1 MYRFTEDC
9 RTGIEVIDKEHERLF
24 GLINEAMQL
33 LEETDGSVELAK
45 NMIAALKK
53 YAAEHFDHEEAY
65 MQEHADPE
73 LERQKKEHA
82 RFVAKVEQME
92 QTPVTEEDSRAVL
105 EDMLQFLA
113 KWLYHHILGSD
124 IMIGKIAPVGAE
136 DDPFAFTDQYHT
148 GIALVDE
155 EHKRLFEIIRET
167 DQVIH
172 AELLHDKYDEIM
184 RILAELKDYT
194 VLHFQDEE
202 EYMERIGYEGLP
214 GQKRAHEAFVEKL
227 TEINLDEVDDNQQE
241 YLEELIAFLLGWLSN
256 HILKA
261 DKKIP
266 LEK

>member
-53 YAAEHFDHEEAY
+53 YAAEHFAHEEEY
-65 MQEHADPE
+65 MEAHADPE

-82 RFVAKVEQME
+82 QFVAKVEQME
-92 QTPVTEEDSRAVL
+92 QTPVTKEGSRAVL

-136 DDPFAFTDQYHT
+136 DDPFAFTDQYRT

-155 EHKRLFEIIRET
+155 EHKRLFDIIRET

-202 EYMERIGYEGLP
+202 AYMERIGYEGLP

>member
-1 MYRFTEDC
+1 
-9 RTGIEVIDKEHERLF
+9 
-24 GLINEAMQL
+24 
-33 LEETDGSVELAK
+33 
-45 NMIAALKK
+45 
-53 YAAEHFDHEEAY
+53 
-65 MQEHADPE
+65 
-73 LERQKKEHA
+73 
-82 RFVAKVEQME
+82 
-92 QTPVTEEDSRAVL
+92 
-105 EDMLQFLA
+105 
-113 KWLYHHILGSD
+113 
-124 IMIGKIAPVGAE
+124 MIGKIAPIKE
-136 DDPFAFTDQYHT
+136 EEDPFAFTDQYRT
-148 GIALVDE
+148 GIELVDE
-155 EHKRLFEIIRET
+155 EHKRLFDIIRET

-194 VLHFQDEE
+194 VHHFQDEE

-214 GQKRAHEAFVEKL
+214 EQKRAHEAFVEKL

>member
-9 RTGIEVIDKEHERLF
+9 RIGIEVIDKEHERLF

-33 LEETDGSVELAK
+33 LEETNGSVELAK

-53 YAAEHFDHEEAY
+53 YAAEHFAHEEEY
-65 MQEHADPE
+65 MQKHADPE

-82 RFVAKVEQME
+82 QFVAKVEQME
-92 QTPVTEEDSRAVL
+92 QTPVTEEGSRAVM

-124 IMIGKIAPVGAE
+124 IMIGKIAPIKE
-136 DDPFAFTDQYHT
+136 EEDPFAFTDQYRT

-194 VLHFQDEE
+194 VHHFQDEE

-214 GQKRAHEAFVEKL
+214 EQKRAHEAFVEKL